1 MRFASIATILRDSS
15 ADANTLRLA
24 MSLSRHLKAHLSVLC
39 SASLPEASG
48 IFYTG
53 TQAVAIH
60 QDLAVI
66 EDRPL
71 ELETMARDA
80 LRFHNASWD
89 IESITLFGGGLNEV
103 LAQKIRY
110 QDLVILPLP
119 YGEER
124 NAVDVVN
131 FEASLFQARTPVMV
145 APAKTKF
152 EETPQTILMAW
163 DNSDEAL
170 AAARAAL
177 PLIVAAKRTYIHV
190 IEPPYHGVDR
200 SDPGGRLAE
209 VFARAGAHVDIT
221 VAARQGPNTARQLMD
236 QAEKIDADL
245 MVMGGYGHSRL
256 HEAVLGGVTRT
267 MLHEARLPVLLAR

>member
-1 MRFASIATILRDSS
+1 MRFGSIATILRDTS
-15 ADANTLRLA
+15 ADANTLAIA
-24 MSLSRHLKAHLSVLC
+24 MSLSRHLKAHLAVLC
-39 SASLPEASG
+39 TASQPGGSG
-48 IFYTG
+48 LFYTG
-53 TQAVAIH
+53 TQAIAVHHELAIA
-60 QDLAVI
+60 DVNPAEV
-66 EDRPL
+66 
-71 ELETMARDA
+71 ETMARDA
-80 LRFHNASWD
+80 LRFHNTSWD
-89 IESITLFGGGLNEV
+89 IECITLHGGGLNEF

-119 YGEER
+119 YGEDR

-131 FEASLFQARTPVMV
+131 FEASLFEARTPVMV
-145 APAKTKF
+145 APRSTKF
-152 EETPQTILMAW
+152 EETPQTILVAW

-209 VFARAGAHVDIT
+209 VFARAGAQVDIT
-221 VAARQGPNTARQLMD
+221 VAARQGPNTARQLME
-236 QAEKIDADL
+236 QANKIGADL

-267 MLHEARLPVLLAR
+267 MLHEANFPVLLAR